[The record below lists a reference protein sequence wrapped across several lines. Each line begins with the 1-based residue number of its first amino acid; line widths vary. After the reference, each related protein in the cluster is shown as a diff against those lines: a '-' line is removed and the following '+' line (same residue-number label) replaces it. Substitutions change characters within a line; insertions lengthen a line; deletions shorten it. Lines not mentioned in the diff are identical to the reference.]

1 MHAKLVVGQIAGVF
15 LVFALALF
23 LPAGTIAWPA
33 GWLFLALFVGF
44 FASVTLWLFTHN
56 PGLLRERMRMSS
68 PNQKRWDKALFP
80 LQNVLFLAWLVLMS
94 LDAGRF
100 HWSSVPVWL
109 QSFGAIV
116 LVGSFYLLFLTFR
129 ENPYLSTVVRVQKE
143 RGQRVVSTGPYRYV
157 RHPMYSAILVLV
169 VGTALLLGS
178 WYGVLFGLILMITIA
193 RRAELEERALRK
205 ELPGYAAY
213 MARVKYRLIPHV
225 W

>member
-33 GWLFLALFVGF
+33 GWLFLVLFVGF
-44 FASVTLWLFTHN
+44 FASVTLWLFKHN

-80 LQNVLFLAWLVLMS
+80 LQNVLFLVWLVLMS

-109 QSFGAIV
+109 QSVRAIV
-116 LVGSFYLLFLTFR
+116 LVGSFYLFFLTFR
-129 ENPYLSTVVRVQKE
+129 ENPYLSPVVRIQKE

-169 VGTALLLGS
+169 AGTALLLGS
-178 WYGVLFGLILMITIA
+178 WYGVLFGLILMITVA
-193 RRAELEERALRK
+193 WRAELEDPQISKVTSCR
-205 ELPGYAAY
+205 
-213 MARVKYRLIPHV
+213 
-225 W
+225 